1 MGTALVQGGVRAGVL
16 DQARVVGYDTSALA
30 LEQFC
35 RSCDVTGA
43 SSMTALVAEAEAIL
57 LATKPQGM
65 KSVLTELSAA
75 LGEKSCLVISI
86 AAGVS
91 LQTLETGLPPQS
103 RVVRVMPNTPALVGK
118 GAAALAFG
126 TRATKADAEWT
137 QQLLSGVGLAVSVHE
152 GLLDVVTGLSGSGPA
167 YVFLMIEALADGAV
181 KNGLPRAEALQLAAQ
196 TVFGAAALMLE
207 SGQHPA
213 ILKEMV
219 TSPGGTTIA
228 GLAELERLAVR
239 GAFIEAVS
247 AATARSREL
256 SSLSSP
262 A

>member
-1 MGTALVQGGVRAGVL
+1 
-16 DQARVVGYDTSALA
+16 
-30 LEQFC
+30 
-35 RSCDVTGA
+35 
-43 SSMTALVAEAEAIL
+43 MT
-57 LATKPQGM
+57 
-65 KSVLTELSAA
+65 
-75 LGEKSCLVISI
+75 
-86 AAGVS
+86 
-91 LQTLETGLPPQS
+91 LQTLESGLPQQA

-118 GAAALAFG
+118 GAAAYAIG
-126 TRATKADAEWT
+126 ARATAADAEWT
-137 QQLLSGVGLAVSVHE
+137 QRLLSGVGIAVSVGE

-167 YVFLMIEALADGAV
+167 YVFLVIEALADGAV

-213 ILKEMV
+213 LLKEMV

-228 GLAELERLAVR
+228 GLAVLEREAVR
-239 GAFIEAVS
+239 GALIDAVS
-247 AATARSREL
+247 AATERSRAL